1 MKFYNRE
8 EEIALLQQNA
18 GRAKKQSAFTFVVG
32 RRRVGKTSLLMEA
45 MKDERTL
52 YFFVSRKTEAL
63 LCEEF
68 QREAA
73 ETLDIEIFGDIT
85 HFKDLFTALLRYSEK
100 HPFTLIIDE
109 FQDFERVNRA
119 IFSDIQDVWD
129 RHKSSARMNFIVSG
143 SVYSL
148 MVKQFEDNK
157 EPLFGRADSKLHVR
171 PFSVATTKEI
181 LRDHNPKYTPDD
193 LLCLYMVTGCIPKYI
208 ALLMDAGAT
217 NKKKIFDYLFNEGS
231 PFLTDGKEIL
241 VSEFGTDYSTYFS
254 ALQLIAQKKNSQ
266 REIDS
271 VLGKNTGVYLQNLEG
286 KYNIVSRLRPIFAKP
301 GSRNAR
307 WVIEDQYLRF
317 WFGFVYAEQSLIETG
332 RLDIL
337 KELTLNKYNT
347 YSGASLEDYFRK
359 KLSEEGR
366 FTQIGRSWD
375 TKGTN
380 EIDIVA
386 LNTLDSKALIAEVK
400 RDG

>member
-1 MKFYNRE
+1 
-8 EEIALLQQNA
+8 
-18 GRAKKQSAFTFVVG
+18 
-32 RRRVGKTSLLMEA
+32 
-45 MKDERTL
+45 MKDERML

-68 QREAA
+68 QKEAS
-73 ETLDIEIFGDIT
+73 ETLGIEIFGDIT
-85 HFKDLFTALLRYSEK
+85 RFKDLFVALLRYSEK
-100 HPFTLIIDE
+100 KPFTLIIDE
-109 FQDFERVNRA
+109 FQDFERVSKA
-119 IFSDIQDVWD
+119 IFGDIQDVWD
-129 RHKSSARMNFIVSG
+129 RHKDSARMNFIVAG

-157 EPLFGRADSKLHVR
+157 EPLFGRADSKLHVK
-171 PFSVATTKEI
+171 PFSVATTKKI
-181 LRDHNPKYTPDD
+181 LRDYNPKYTPDD
-193 LLCLYMVTGCIPKYI
+193 LLCLYMVTGCIPKYL

-217 NKKKIFDYLFNEGS
+217 NKRKIFDYLFSEGS

-254 ALQLIAQKKNSQ
+254 VLQLIAQKKNSQ

-301 GSRNAR
+301 GSRNTR
-307 WVIEDQYLRF
+307 WIIEDQYIRF

-337 KELTLNKYNT
+337 KELTLKKYTT

-366 FTQIGRSWD
+366 FTLIGRSWD
-375 TKGTN
+375 AKGTN

-386 LNTLDSKALIAEVK
+386 LNELESEAFVAEVK
-400 RDG
+400 RDSRKINENILRIKAESLRHELDGFSIEYGGLSLNDM